1 MSRSKS
7 GGPETV
13 VEEVEA
19 SSAAAAATNT
29 DADMTILPIGE
40 NSAKT
45 VVVSTR
51 KMTLMIDQQEY
62 L

>member
-1 MSRSKS
+1 M
-7 GGPETV
+7 
-13 VEEVEA
+13 EEVEA

-45 VVVSTR
+45 VVVSAR
-51 KMTLMIDQQEY
+51 KMTLMIHQQEY
-62 L
+62 LDG